1 MSEVLELACELIR
14 RPSVTPDDGGC
25 QDLLAERL
33 GAAGFDARQLDF
45 GPVRNLWALHG
56 KGRPLLVFLGHTDV
70 VPPGPEDRW
79 TSPPFRPTVDG
90 DLLRGRGAADMK
102 GAVAAMAIAL
112 ERFATA
118 APDHQ
123 GTVALLVTSDEEGI
137 AEDGIKRVVPAL
149 SGEGIVIDFCLVGEP
164 SSGQALGDTIRIG
177 RRGALNGWLTVRG
190 VQGHS
195 AFPELARNPIHEA
208 APALAALAEERWDS
222 GDEHFPPTTLAITN
236 LNAGV
241 GAVNVIP
248 GELTATFNFR
258 FGPASSADSIKRRV
272 VEVLRAH
279 RLEFEL
285 DWQLSGEPF
294 LTEEGELSRAV
305 KGAIQRHTGRAPV
318 ANTGGGTS
326 DGRFV
331 APTGAQV
338 VELGL
343 INATIHQVD
352 ESTVTADLDTLAAI
366 YQSVIE
372 ELLS

>member
-25 QDLLAERL
+25 QALLAERL
-33 GAAGFDARQLDF
+33 GATGFNARQFDF
-45 GPVRNLWALHG
+45 GAVKNLWACRG
-56 KGRPLLVFLGHTDV
+56 EGRPLLVFLGHTDV
-70 VPPGPEDRW
+70 VPPGPEERW
-79 TSPPFRPTVDG
+79 TSPPFQPTVDG
-90 DLLRGRGAADMK
+90 EVLRGRGAADMK
-102 GAVAAMAIAL
+102 GAVAAMAVAL
-112 ERFATA
+112 GRFATA
-118 APDHQ
+118 APDHR

-137 AEDGIKRVVPAL
+137 AEDGIRKVVPAL
-149 SGEGIVIDFCLVGEP
+149 SAEGVAIDYCLVGEP

-177 RRGALNGWLTVRG
+177 RRGALNGWLTVKG
-190 VQGHS
+190 IQGHS

-208 APALAALAEERWDS
+208 APALAALAAERWDS
-222 GDEHFPPTTLAITN
+222 GDAHFPPTTLQITN

-241 GAVNVIP
+241 GATNVIP
-248 GELTATFNFR
+248 GELKATFNFR
-258 FGPASSADSIKRRV
+258 FGPSSSADSLKRRV
-272 VEVLRAH
+272 VEVLRAQ

-305 KGAIQRHTGRAPV
+305 RDAVERHTGRAPA

-352 ESTVTADLDTLAAI
+352 ESTATADLDTLAAI